1 MPPTQTTVQS
11 SLAPEI
17 KTFYDRT
24 LLERARPRLVHLQF
38 GQRRPLGRA
47 KGKTIEFRKFMPLEP
62 NITPLTEGVTPE
74 GNSLAVTAITAQVNQ
89 FGDYI
94 EGSDIL
100 TLVSID
106 PILTETNQLLGEQSG
121 DSIDLIAKNALHTGT
136 TVQYAGG
143 KTARNLVAA
152 TDLLTVD
159 EIRKAVRTMKV
170 NKARTIDGQNYV
182 AIVSPYTTYDLQSD
196 TKWVEAAKYAGSQ
209 QIFSGEI
216 GRIYGMRFV
225 ETTEAMVFSGAGALE
240 GGVAGTEADVH
251 STLVFGQNAY
261 GYIPLEG
268 QEPSVPGAGGQAPNL
283 ESIFKNTGSSG
294 TADPLDQRW
303 TSGWK
308 CAFTVRILQDLFMLR
323 IEHSATR

>member
-1 MPPTQTTVQS
+1 MPPTQVTTQG

-47 KGKTIEFRKFMPLEP
+47 KGKTIEFRRFSPLEP
-62 NITPLTEGVTPE
+62 NITPLTEGVTPT
-74 GNSLAVTAITAQVNQ
+74 GNSLAVTAITASINQ
-89 FGDYI
+89 YGDYI

-100 TLVSID
+100 TLVAID

-121 DSIDLIAKNALHTGT
+121 DSIDLIAKNVLHTGT

-143 KTARNLVAA
+143 RTARNQVLA

-159 EIRKAVRTMKV
+159 EVRKAVRTMKV

-196 TKWVEAAKYAGSQ
+196 TKWEEASKYAGSQ

-225 ETTEAMVFSGAGALE
+225 ETTEAMVFAGAG
-240 GGVAGTEADVH
+240 GGTPAADVH

-268 QEPSVPGAGGQAPNL
+268 QEPSAPGADGQAPNL
-283 ESIFKNTGSSG
+283 ESIFKELGSSG
-294 TADPLDQRW
+294 TSDPLDQRW

-323 IEHSATR
+323 IEHGAST